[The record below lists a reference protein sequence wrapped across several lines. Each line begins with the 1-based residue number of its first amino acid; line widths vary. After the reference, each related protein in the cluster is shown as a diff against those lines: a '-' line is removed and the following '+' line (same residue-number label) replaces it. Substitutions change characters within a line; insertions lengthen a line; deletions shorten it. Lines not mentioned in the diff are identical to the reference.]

1 MKLKMIQLRGAVI
14 TVISYFNL
22 GVTDPAE
29 QDFWLHL
36 DIWEEPGNL
45 PAVSVSQPEART
57 WFM

>member
-57 WFM
+57 